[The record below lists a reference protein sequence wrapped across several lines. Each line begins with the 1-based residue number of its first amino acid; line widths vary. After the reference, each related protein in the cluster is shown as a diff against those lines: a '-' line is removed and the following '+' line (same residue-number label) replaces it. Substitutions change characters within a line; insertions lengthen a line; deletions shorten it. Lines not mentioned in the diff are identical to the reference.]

1 MRKMVGGHLNRLV
14 CCGAVLISG
23 IMISQSAIGQVQPG
37 YSDHVRQVQSEFA
50 RSNNQAEAALVSLYN
65 QARQALDQ
73 EQYQQA
79 EALAEQAY
87 QQSFDIFQ
95 PGDPRLISVPML
107 LGNIYIARQKLP
119 QALSVYQEALS
130 LQQRMTSTADIS
142 LLPILSMI
150 TKLQDRLVL
159 AQQALPSYRHLLSL
173 QQHHQV
179 KQGLQIPTL
188 VHLGDLTQQLFPQKR
203 GEIRNYYEKAYQFL
217 FDIISRNRKSEE
229 SERAQ
234 LVSLAQKLGAMYRAE
249 QRKRDEKEIL
259 AKTIERVQTGVA
271 ERDLLIHPLLSRLA
285 SLAEDEKA
293 FAKAEILQKQALKI
307 LEAVF
312 DPADPRLAPGLYRM
326 ARLFG
331 DLPEAFTYYQRALA
345 AYVAAPQGHEAT
357 IVKIIRHIIPTLIEK
372 RQHEEVV
379 AALRQSITYQEMLS
393 QSKPEDETISY
404 RLMSESYQALG
415 NVEEALLALQRA
427 VRIGE
432 SHLSDHDDGIEQLI
446 DMYQQIGDMEYD
458 LGDAGAAIDSYDIAI
473 GYIEELRQKRPSRKT
488 LQLSQLMQTMADA
501 LRETGQIREANR
513 VEQTA
518 QTLLSGLNK

>member
-1 MRKMVGGHLNRLV
+1 MMRMIGCHIKGGACFGMTILCSLFMVQT
-14 CCGAVLISG
+14 AD
-23 IMISQSAIGQVQPG
+23 SQQLPG
-37 YSDHVRQVQSEFA
+37 YSDHVRQVQSEYA
-50 RSNNQAEAALVSLYN
+50 KSNNQAEAALISLYN
-65 QARQALDQ
+65 QARMALDQ
-73 EQYQQA
+73 ERYPQA
-79 EALAEQAY
+79 EILAEQAY
-87 QQSFDIFQ
+87 QQSFDVFA

-150 TKLQDRLVL
+150 TKLQDRLAL
-159 AQQALPSYRHLLSL
+159 SQQALPSYQLLLSL

-179 KQGLQIPTL
+179 KQDLQIPTL
-188 VHLGDLTQQLFPQKR
+188 VRLGDLTQQISPQKR
-203 GEIRNYYEKAYQFL
+203 GEIRRYYEKAYQFL

-234 LVSLAQKLGAMYRAE
+234 LVSLAQKLGNMYRQE

-259 AKTIERVQTGVA
+259 AKTIERIQTGVA

-312 DPADPRLAPGLYRM
+312 DPTDPRLAPGLYRM

-345 AYVAAPQGHEAT
+345 AYLAAPQGHEAT
-357 IVKIIRHIIPTLIEK
+357 IVKIIQRIIPSLLQK
-372 RQHEEVV
+372 GAHEEVV
-379 AALRQSITYQEMLS
+379 AALRQSITYQEMLR
-393 QSKPEDETISY
+393 QSKPENETISY

-432 SHLSDHDDGIEQLI
+432 SHLSGHDDGVEQLI

-473 GYIEELRQKRPSRKT
+473 GYIEELRQKRPNRKT
-488 LQLSQLMQTMADA
+488 LQLTQLMQTMADA
-501 LRETGQIREANR
+501 LRDIGQVREANR

-518 QTLLSGLNK
+518 QALLSGLNK